1 MESVL
6 DIYKRPFDPRFPVLC
21 MDESTKQLIKEL
33 CKPLGLSPGYGERI
47 DYEYER
53 NGVGHLFMFFE
64 PLAGFR
70 KVFVNESHTKR
81 EWVRNLSGLMTT
93 RYREAE
99 RLTLVLDNLATHS
112 PAALY
117 EFLPAEEARQLLR
130 RLDFQYT
137 PKHGSWL
144 NMAEIEFSALGKE
157 CLDRRIADSQSLKT
171 EIASWENQRNK
182 KQSRVD
188 WRFSTEDAR
197 IKLRKLYPTI

>member
-1 MESVL
+1 MESIL
-6 DIYKRPFDPRFPVLC
+6 DIYKRPYDPNFPVLC
-21 MDESTKQLIKEL
+21 MDETTKQLIKEV
-33 CKPLGLSPGYGERI
+33 CRPLPLSPGHGERI

-70 KVFVNESHTKR
+70 RVFVDEAHTKR
-81 EWVRNLSGLMTT
+81 EWVKNLQEIMKIK
-93 RYREAE
+93 YKDAKKV
-99 RLTLVLDNLATHS
+99 TLVMDNLATHS

-117 EFLPAEEARQLLR
+117 EFLPAEEARQLLK

-144 NMAEIEFSALGKE
+144 NMAEIEFSILSKE
-157 CLDRRIADSQSLKT
+157 CLDRRIADSSILKS
-171 EIASWENQRNK
+171 EISIWGNERNK
-182 KQSRVD
+182 KNSCVNWQ
-188 WRFSTEDAR
+188 FATENAR